1 MKDDFAKVGAVL
13 RHGACA
19 SLAKSNAMALPKAF
33 KNDFPMA
40 LADNESVAGYGAPAR
55 TLTDGQACRFRVILL
70 RARLPEVRL
79 RGARGWQASDV
90 KELQFSDVEKAKA
103 LCVPAT
109 CRSRFVSAGRAAA
122 LDNSLPASASRRKSR
137 DHENTS

>member
-1 MKDDFAKVGAVL
+1 MPWRKLIDCCVREIVKDDFAKVGAVL

-19 SLAKSNAMALPKAF
+19 SLAKSNAMAL
-33 KNDFPMA
+33 
-40 LADNESVAGYGAPAR
+40 ADNESVAGCGAPAR
-55 TLTDGQACRFRVILL
+55 TFTDGQACRFRVILL

-122 LDNSLPASASRRKSR
+122 LDNFLAGIREPQ
-137 DHENTS
+137 EEP